1 MCLSVSPSIAYFL
14 DILHSFFIKNFRIL
28 IILIMYICRGNLQFI
43 AQTLITA
50 QCTVGA
56 NSVRPHCRLKLFR
69 QDNCLLQLNSY
80 LPVSR
85 HIPAYLY
92 PCQLKHFLRSLN
104 SVSVGVFVL
113 PVNDFLYAAL
123 NDSLCTFVAWKK

>member
-14 DILHSFFIKNFRIL
+14 DILHSFFIKNFR
-28 IILIMYICRGNLQFI
+28 ILIMYICRGNLQFI

-69 QDNCLLQLNSY
+69 QDNCLLQPYSY

-85 HIPAYLY
+85 YIPAYLY
-92 PCQLKHFLRSLN
+92 PRQLKHFLRSLN